1 MTFDGGDNGPGG
13 QQVGRSW
20 AENLG
25 PTILGAAAGE
35 LRQANVTILNG
46 SEGLGDL
53 VAGLA
58 SQATS
63 ILDIVRRGN
72 GKFSALVPVSTADGP
87 PAVGAGAGP
96 AGTASAGPP
105 S

>member
-1 MTFDGGDNGPGG
+1 M
-13 QQVGRSW
+13 
-20 AENLG
+20 
-25 PTILGAAAGE
+25 
-35 LRQANVTILNG
+35 TILNG

-72 GKFSALVPVSTADGP
+72 GTVCDAVRR
-87 PAVGAGAGP
+87 PAAGARRCRP
-96 AGTASAGPP
+96 AGARRRVAAELSG
-105 S
+105 